1 MFDPPSRKP
10 RSRFAA
16 PWVAYLVA
24 VLAVVVATG
33 VRRMLDP
40 VLGDTLKFVALFPAV
55 AFAAWYGGLGPGI
68 VAMLAGAGLADF
80 FLFEPRYS
88 FAVSWPENQ
97 MGFVLYGVACAALI
111 FMFNSYRRAL
121 LKVEAQKELFQT
133 TLGSIGDAVIV
144 TDQLARVRMMNR
156 TAEALTGW
164 PLAEARGQELQEVF
178 NIVNED
184 TRKQVES
191 PIAKAI
197 RAGVIVGLAN
207 HTILIARDKTE
218 YHIDDS
224 AAPIRNEREE
234 IIGVVMVFR
243 DIGEKRKAEKAV
255 QASEIRYR
263 RLFETAH
270 DGILIL
276 DADTGKTIDV
286 NRFMLDLLRQ
296 PRESLM
302 GKELWQLGLFPDA
315 EKNKQALEATQNQG
329 AIRNEST
336 FFDRDGRRVNV
347 EFICNIY
354 HEGERPVIQ
363 VNIRDIS
370 ERKRFADEREAHLVN
385 ERLLRMEAETAN
397 RAKDMFLATL
407 SHEMRTP
414 LNAIV
419 GWVGIL
425 RQEGCDATDLQEG
438 LAAID
443 RNSKAQVQLI
453 EDVLDVSRIVSGKLR
468 LEIKPCDM
476 ADIIRAGVETVRA
489 AANAREIQLRT
500 NLDPAAS
507 KMACDDVRMQ
517 QVIWNLVSNAVK
529 FTPKGG
535 TVTVTLA
542 RERSS
547 IKIEVKDNGQGMD
560 KDLLPHV
567 FDRFRQADGSSRRK
581 FGGLGLGL
589 SIVKHIVEAHGGT
602 VRAES
607 DGEGKGSTFTVL
619 LPIRAVR
626 LEEDSMA
633 PAAQGCS
640 AGAESQNAQT
650 PVSPPLVCLAGMRVL
665 VVDDE
670 PDAQRLLVRVLEQA
684 GATVLAASSAREAL
698 DILSKLTPEVLVSDL
713 GMPEEDGLDLIR
725 QVRGRGHHP
734 RDLPAVALTAFVSKE
749 DQRAAL
755 LAGFQVHIPKPVDPH
770 DLTAVI
776 ASLTGRT
783 N

>member
-1 MFDPPSRKP
+1 MFHPPSGKP
-10 RSRFAA
+10 RSRFGE
-16 PWVAYLVA
+16 PWAAYLVA

-33 VRRMLDP
+33 VRRLLDP
-40 VLGDTLKFVALFPAV
+40 VLGDTLKFIAFFPAV

-68 VAMLAGAGLADF
+68 VAMLIGAGLADLF
-80 FLFEPRYS
+80 VFEPRYS
-88 FAVSWPENQ
+88 FAVSRPENQ
-97 MGFVLYGVACAALI
+97 MGFILYGLVSAAFI

-121 LKVEAQKELFQT
+121 LK
-133 TLGSIGDAVIV
+133 
-144 TDQLARVRMMNR
+144 
-156 TAEALTGW
+156 
-164 PLAEARGQELQEVF
+164 
-178 NIVNED
+178 
-184 TRKQVES
+184 
-191 PIAKAI
+191 
-197 RAGVIVGLAN
+197 
-207 HTILIARDKTE
+207 
-218 YHIDDS
+218 
-224 AAPIRNEREE
+224 
-234 IIGVVMVFR
+234 
-243 DIGEKRKAEKAV
+243 V

-276 DADTGKTIDV
+276 DAEAGKTIDV
-286 NRFMLDLLRQ
+286 NRFMLDLLGQ
-296 PRESLM
+296 TRESIV
-302 GKELWQLGLFPDA
+302 GKELWQVGLFPDA
-315 EKNKQALEATQNQG
+315 EKSKHALEATHSQG

-336 FFDRDGRRVNV
+336 FFDRDGHRVNV
-347 EFICNIY
+347 EFVCNIY

-397 RAKDMFLATL
+397 RSKDMFLATL

-425 RQEGCDATDLQEG
+425 RQQGCDDADLQEG

-453 EDVLDVSRIVSGKLR
+453 EDVLDVSRIVSGKMR
-468 LEIKPCDM
+468 LEIKPCEM
-476 ADIIRAGVETVRA
+476 AEIIRAGVETVRA
-489 AANAREIQLRT
+489 AANARDIKLQT
-500 NLDPAAS
+500 NLNQCAS
-507 KMACDDVRMQ
+507 KVACDDVRMQ
-517 QVIWNLVSNAVK
+517 QVVWNLVSNAVK
-529 FTPKGG
+529 FTPVGG
-535 TVTVTLA
+535 TVTVTLE

-547 IKIEVKDNGQGMD
+547 IKVEVKDNGQGMD

-567 FDRFRQADGSSRRK
+567 FDRFRQADSSSRRR

-607 DGEGKGSTFTVL
+607 DGEVKGSTFTVL

-626 LEEDSMA
+626 LEEDPMA
-633 PAAQGCS
+633 PASQGCN
-640 AGAESQNAQT
+640 AGEESQNAET
-650 PVSPPLVCLAGMRVL
+650 FGSPRLVCLAGMRVL

-684 GATVLAASSAREAL
+684 GASVLAASSAREAL
-698 DILSKLTPEVLVSDL
+698 EILSKLTPEVLVSDL
-713 GMPEEDGLDLIR
+713 GMPDEGGLDLIR
-725 QVRGRGHHP
+725 QVRGSGHHS

-755 LAGFQVHIPKPVDPH
+755 LAGFQVHIPKPVDAH

-776 ASLTGRT
+776 ASLKGRT